1 MAEAILREKLKNSGI
16 IDISVSS
23 AGLMDMRG
31 GRAREEAL
39 EIIRRL
45 GVDISGHR
53 SKHLTG
59 DMVRDADI
67 IIVMESSHRDIILIQ
82 YPESSGKIFLLSK
95 FGNEKGREEDIVDP
109 YGGSIFNYRVAFR
122 DINFYID
129 GLLRFLKDGEN

>member
-45 GVDISGHR
+45 GVDISRHR

-59 DMVRDADI
+59 DMVKDADI
-67 IIVMESSHRDIILIQ
+67 IIVMESSHRDTILNQ

-95 FGNEKGREEDIVDP
+95 FGNEKGREEDIADP

-122 DINFYID
+122 DINFYIV
-129 GLLRFLKDGEN
+129 GLMRFLKDGEN